1 MKIDIENAKQDI
13 QMKTG
18 KGHVY
23 SSQEGE
29 HLEIQVA
36 EQKAE
41 KGVTTLQVSVKVTR
55 ILSNG
60 SRIYNYL
67 CNQCLSP
74 IKL

>member
-1 MKIDIENAKQDI
+1 MKIDVENSKQDI

-36 EQKAE
+36 ELKAE
-41 KGVTTLQVSVKVTR
+41 KGVTTLQVSVNLPLR
-55 ILSNG
+55 
-60 SRIYNYL
+60 
-67 CNQCLSP
+67 SP
-74 IKL
+74 LFYHICIRNNVALK

>member
-1 MKIDIENAKQDI
+1 MEKEHAALVHFEIDKMKIDVENAKQDI

-36 EQKAE
+36 ELKAE
-41 KGVTTLQVSVKVTR
+41 KGVTTLQVSVKVT
-55 ILSNG
+55 INLHFF
-60 SRIYNYL
+60 
-67 CNQCLSP
+67 
-74 IKL
+74 